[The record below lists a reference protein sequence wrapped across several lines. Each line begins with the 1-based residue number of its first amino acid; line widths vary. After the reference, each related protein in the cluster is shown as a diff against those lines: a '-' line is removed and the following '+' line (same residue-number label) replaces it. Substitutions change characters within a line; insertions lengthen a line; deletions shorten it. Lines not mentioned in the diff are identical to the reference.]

1 LEGIKG
7 DVRLIGNQPT
17 LVKKEDYATLQFF
30 VILNRNQVKNWKT
43 PIHIGLY
50 EGKERIK
57 SIGIN
62 FLGPEVYE

>member
-1 LEGIKG
+1 MPIAEELA
-7 DVRLIGNQPT
+7 
-17 LVKKEDYATLQFF
+17 VKPHHAPVL

-57 SIGIN
+57 SIEIN